1 MLNKK
6 IKNHTLNSLIGQQ
19 RIIIICIKDKL
30 NANMKNNNTAL
41 KITAGQQSLTVTTA
55 FVTAE

>member
-41 KITAGQQSLTVTTA
+41 KITAGQQSLTVATA